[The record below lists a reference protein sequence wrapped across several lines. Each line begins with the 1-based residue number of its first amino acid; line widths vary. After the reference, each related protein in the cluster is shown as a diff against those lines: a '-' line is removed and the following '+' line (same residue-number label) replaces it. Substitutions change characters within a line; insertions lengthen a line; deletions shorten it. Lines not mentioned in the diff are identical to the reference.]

1 MSEPINPSVSLS
13 IDMKKYRIR
22 IYKTTLHLLGDPSY
36 IQLLVNPVNGDVAIQ
51 SVDHVVSGDQTH
63 KVSKKAMASD
73 NSIEIYS
80 RSFITRL
87 IDVAGEL
94 DRDCLYQ
101 MSGRVIP
108 SKRIAVFSL
117 KAMTKKTS

>member
-101 MSGRVIP
+101 MSGRVNP